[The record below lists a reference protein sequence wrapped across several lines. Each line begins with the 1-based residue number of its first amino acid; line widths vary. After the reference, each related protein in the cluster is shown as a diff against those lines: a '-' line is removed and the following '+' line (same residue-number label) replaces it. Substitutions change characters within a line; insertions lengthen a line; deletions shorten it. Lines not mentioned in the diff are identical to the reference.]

1 MLVDKLAQGEK
12 VPVTSS
18 DGLRS
23 IPGTYKVGEKWL
35 LQVVSDSRLLPV
47 AQVNSCAHT
56 DTHKK
61 LIKV

>member
-12 VPVTSS
+12 VPVTNS

-35 LQVVSDSRLLPV
+35 LQVVL
-47 AQVNSCAHT
+47 
-56 DTHKK
+56 
-61 LIKV
+61 